1 MKKLVLLAVFPSVAE
16 TYDNVKL
23 ILDEMDIEAVEFSVS
38 AVQYNCPFCD
48 STAPFT
54 APYDLY
60 TFDDLMTWHQVNPL
74 HFCI

>member
-38 AVQYNCPFCD
+38 ADIKMCKK
-48 STAPFT
+48 
-54 APYDLY
+54 
-60 TFDDLMTWHQVNPL
+60 PL
-74 HFCI
+74 ILF